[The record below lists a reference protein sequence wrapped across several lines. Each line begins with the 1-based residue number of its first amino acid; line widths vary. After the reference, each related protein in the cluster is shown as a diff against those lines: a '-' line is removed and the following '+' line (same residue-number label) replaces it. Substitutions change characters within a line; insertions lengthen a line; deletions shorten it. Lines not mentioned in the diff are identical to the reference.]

1 MDKKHYYNCLARVP
15 GADGNVNAKWAVVKK
30 TLPFKELGD
39 AVKFACEVYGEE
51 YEPGSDTVTVDP
63 EMCQERALV
72 LCPEVQRLRDV
83 VDSLIKK
90 NDAEL
95 HRKAEQRDSLNVV
108 SLKEQVEKDL
118 LEERIHEMIGTST
131 GLHEVW
137 QMLNKR
143 QYELWE
149 CSRYAGKG

>member
-15 GADGNVNAKWAVVKK
+15 GADGNVNAQWAVVKK

-51 YEPGSDTVTVDP
+51 YEPGSDTVTVDS
-63 EMCQERALV
+63 EMCKERALV
-72 LCPEVQRLRDV
+72 LCPEVQRLRDA

-149 CSRYAGKG
+149 CTRYAGKG